1 MPDPLDPAVRALRGG
16 GLAVVPT
23 DTLYGLSARADDEA
37 AVQRLASVKRRPA
50 GLPISVM
57 VSSTEE
63 IEGIADLSEMA
74 RGFVRRTLPGPV
86 TLIVPTRPGA
96 PIAPALLHPNGTLGI
111 RVPDHPVAR
120 ELARRAGPIT
130 ATSANRHGE
139 TPGRTLVEI
148 RRALGRDVAA
158 YVNLGPLPSGRP
170 SELIDLT
177 GDQPRRLQRPV
188 PPRGR

>member
-139 TPGRTLVEI
+139 TPGRTLPEI
-148 RRALGRDVAA
+148 RRALGRAVDE
-158 YVNLGPLPSGRP
+158 YLSL
-170 SELIDLT
+170 
-177 GDQPRRLQRPV
+177 
-188 PPRGR
+188 